1 MNYFGTFGE
10 TDKDALLILMPV
22 LDRALHAHKV
32 GNYQEYV
39 SIITSDLAG
48 KISEE
53 GFKKAH
59 REISPTLGTLQS
71 KCFLAS
77 LQRGKNPML
86 LFSAKFSGTED
97 DVLIN
102 ATFKNGTEPP
112 LIDWLWIE

>member
-10 TDKDALLILMPV
+10 TDQEALQLLMPV
-22 LDRALHAHKV
+22 IERALHAHTV
-32 GNYQEYV
+32 GNYQEFV
-39 SIITSDLAG
+39 SVITHDLAE
-48 KISEE
+48 KITEE
-53 GFKKAH
+53 GFIKAH
-59 REISPTLGTLQS
+59 HEIAPQLGTLQS
-71 KCFLAS
+71 KYFLAS

-102 ATFKNGTEPP
+102 VTFKSGTEPP